1 MIGQRTAAACLGVA
15 VAVSIWTMRAHAET
29 PSGQAIYKDKC
40 SRCHGS
46 QGQGAKAPQVVPFK
60 WTYQQTLDRVRY
72 PECEM
77 PSFTPSE
84 LSDDDVAH
92 IVDYLKTLKK

>member
-1 MIGQRTAAACLGVA
+1 
-15 VAVSIWTMRAHAET
+15 
-29 PSGQAIYKDKC
+29 
-40 SRCHGS
+40 
-46 QGQGAKAPQVVPFK
+46 VPFK

-77 PSFTPSE
+77 PSFTSSE
-84 LSDDDVAH
+84 LSNDDVAQ